1 MCMVV
6 SDLDGTILQGDRTF
20 SATDIETLQRLGAE
34 GVLRV
39 IATGRSL
46 YSVRTVIPDDFPIDY
61 LIISSGAGIV
71 DWETKRIVCM
81 YSLLPDEVE
90 TAALALM
97 ESDADFMIHEPI
109 PNNHFFFYHSS
120 GKHNPDFYSRIELYR
135 DFKIARKPGDPLYRE
150 ACQLLAVE
158 PWSENGTRYG
168 FYAKKLFP
176 LKVIRTTSPIDHR
189 STWIEIFPS
198 QVSKAEASDTIGR
211 LHSIDRT
218 RVLAIGNDYND
229 VELLA
234 WAQKGV
240 VVKNAPEDLKSVFDT
255 VRSNNE
261 AGFSEAV
268 ELYVP
273 FEGSESSA

>member
-1 MCMVV
+1 MCMIV
-6 SDLDGTILQGDRTF
+6 SDLDGTLLQDDRTF
-20 SATDIETLQRLGAE
+20 SRTDIETLNRLGTE

-39 IATGRSL
+39 IATGRSF
-46 YSVRTVIPDDFPIDY
+46 YSARTVVPDDFPIDY

-71 DWETKRIVCM
+71 DWDTKHIVCT
-81 YSLLPDEVE
+81 YSLSPDEVE
-90 TAALALM
+90 TAALVLM
-97 ESDADFMIHEPI
+97 ESGADFMIHEPI
-109 PNNHFFFYHSS
+109 PNNHFYFCHSS

-135 DFKIARKPGDPLYRE
+135 DFQKKRKPGDPLYRE

-158 PWSENGTRYG
+158 PWSEDGTGYS
-168 FYAKKLFP
+168 FYAKKLYP

-198 QVSKAEASDTIGR
+198 QVSKARASETIGR
-211 LHSIDRT
+211 LHGIDRT

-229 VELLA
+229 VELLV
-234 WAQKGV
+234 WAQRGV
-240 VVKNAPEDLKSVFDT
+240 VVENAPEDLKSVFPT

-268 ELYVP
+268 ELYTPV
-273 FEGSESSA
+273 E

>member
-1 MCMVV
+1 
-6 SDLDGTILQGDRTF
+6 
-20 SATDIETLQRLGAE
+20 
-34 GVLRV
+34 
-39 IATGRSL
+39 
-46 YSVRTVIPDDFPIDY
+46 VIPDDFPIDY